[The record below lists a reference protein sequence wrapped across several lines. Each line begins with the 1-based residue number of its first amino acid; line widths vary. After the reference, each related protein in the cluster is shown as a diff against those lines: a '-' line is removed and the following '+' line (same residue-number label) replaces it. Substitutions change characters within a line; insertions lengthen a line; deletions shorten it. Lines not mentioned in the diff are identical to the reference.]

1 MRAEIVTDFDALAR
15 LEADWWA
22 LFARIPS
29 ATPFSSPAWLLP
41 WWRTFAPGALWTVT
55 VQEDGRLVGLACCY
69 IEAGA
74 YGRRLL
80 PLGIGLSD
88 YLDILVDPDGAIEVG
103 SVLGAAIGAG
113 RSLFDLWSAEDAPS
127 NASVLS
133 LADPKG
139 WRSQVTA
146 QSACPVLALP
156 ASPEAL
162 DTVIPPRKHRKWRMA
177 QNRVARRSW
186 SLVSTTAETLLSDLA
201 QLFHLH
207 AERWQSKGEAGVLA
221 HADVRHFHEAAAPAL
236 FAAGLLRLM
245 TLRIDEAVTGVYYGL
260 QLQDRAYAYLGGFD
274 PAFGFESPGTLLV
287 GAALKD
293 AVAAGVRE
301 FHFLRG
307 QEPYKYEWGAADRW
321 TSRRLF
327 EPEP

>member
-1 MRAEIVTDFDALAR
+1 MRAEILTDFDALAR

-41 WWRTFAPGALWTVT
+41 WWRTFASGALWTVT
-55 VQEDGRLVGLACCY
+55 VRQDGRLVGLACCY
-69 IEAGA
+69 IEEGA
-74 YGRRLL
+74 HGRRLL
-80 PLGIGLSD
+80 PVGIGLSD
-88 YLDILVDPDGAIEVG
+88 YMDILVDPDHVVEAGAA
-103 SVLGAAIGAG
+103 LGDAIGAG
-113 RSLFDLWSAEDAPS
+113 RSSFDRWSAEDAS
-127 NASVLS
+127 EGAAILS
-133 LADPKG
+133 IADPKG

-156 ASPEAL
+156 VSPETL
-162 DTVIPPRKHRKWRMA
+162 DVVIPPGKHRKWRMA

-186 SLVSTTAETLLSDLA
+186 SLVATTAGTLAADLA
-201 QLFHLH
+201 QLFRLH
-207 AERWQSKGEAGVLA
+207 GERWQSKGEAGVLA
-221 HADVRHFHEAAAPAL
+221 HADVRRFHEAAAPAL
-236 FAAGLLRLM
+236 LAAGLLRLM
-245 TLRIDEAVTGVYYGL
+245 TLRIDEAVAGVYYGL
-260 QLQDRAYAYLGGFD
+260 QSRDRTYAYLGGFD

-293 AVAAGVRE
+293 AVAAGACE